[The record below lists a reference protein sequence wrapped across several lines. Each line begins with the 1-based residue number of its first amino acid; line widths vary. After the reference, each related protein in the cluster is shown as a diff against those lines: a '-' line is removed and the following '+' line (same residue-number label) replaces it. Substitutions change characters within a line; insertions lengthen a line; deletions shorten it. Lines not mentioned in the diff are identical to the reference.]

1 MTTFITTHNLGYTAP
16 STGGEVLDLGI
27 LDTEENTI
35 TKLPT
40 VWRLPTHVRVGI
52 QLTPQWVPEG
62 SELEYIEDGASK
74 GVIPAHAPDAYKPE
88 SRALVQSGVAE
99 AIQFH
104 YRGHAQ
110 LIYPDGEKET
120 VYGESWN
127 SAMLHLEP
135 GNLLYTKPF
144 ATLPAGRHTYTVVRH
159 GAHWHVTPPGAM
171 DHFPRF
177 ALGGYYSP
185 HAEVDQMEQL
195 YVTMDQADGRTI
207 AHAERS
213 SAYFH
218 RYGLYPPAPIPSGAS
233 HIVFVHAAD
242 PLQQLSMAETITQ
255 GRIPLVIQVGDT
267 AYHFTSLS
275 YETIAPSCLE
285 VVFQLRGSRAP

>member
-1 MTTFITTHNLGYTAP
+1 MTTLITTHNPGYTAP

-35 TKLPT
+35 TKPPT

-52 QLTPQWVPEG
+52 QLIPQWTSER

-74 GVIPAHAPDAYKPE
+74 GVIPAHAPESYKPE
-88 SRALVQSGVAE
+88 SRALVQAGVAE

-110 LIYPDGEKET
+110 LIYLDGGKET
-120 VYGESWN
+120 VYGETWCGATLQLAS
-127 SAMLHLEP
+127 
-135 GNLLYTKPF
+135 GNILFRKPF
-144 ATLPAGRHTYTVVRH
+144 SALPVGKHVCTVVRE
-159 GAHWHVTPPGAM
+159 GAQFRVTPPGALN
-171 DHFPRF
+171 HWPRY
-177 ALGGYYSP
+177 ALGGYYAP
-185 HAEVDQMEQL
+185 QADVTQMEQL
-195 YVTMDQADGRTI
+195 YVTMDQVDGHTV

-242 PLQQLSMAETITQ
+242 PLQQLSVAEAIIQ
-255 GRIPLVIQVGDT
+255 GRVSLVIQTGDI
-267 AYHFTSLS
+267 AHHFTSLS
-275 YETIAPSCLE
+275 YETISSSCLE
-285 VVFQLRGSRAP
+285 VVFEFRGSGAS